1 MNQPQFAIKK
11 VLAKMP
17 ATLHIWF
24 CDDWV
29 GEAELSYVITKHP
42 SLSRLTDPKIFA
54 QVAPDEW
61 NRGVIFAGDD
71 DLTLASDNLRAL
83 AIEQS
88 GEYSHQQVV
97 AWMHHH
103 GLSLDTAADALG
115 ISRRMLAY
123 YRSGERPIP
132 KTVGL
137 AMLGWEAQ
145 ESGHHLNAYDKVA

>member
-1 MNQPQFAIKK
+1 MNQPQFLIRNVAA
-11 VLAKMP
+11 LAP
-17 ATLHIWF
+17 GRLGLQFGDGLDAVV
-24 CDDWV
+24 D
-29 GEAELSYVITKHP
+29 LSEVIAKHP
-42 SLSRLTDPKIFA
+42 SLARLADPGVFRA
-54 QVAPDEW
+54 VAPDEW
-61 NRGVIFAGDD
+61 NRGVIFADDD
-71 DLTLASDNLRAL
+71 DLTLASDNLRAM
-83 AIEQS
+83 AIEQT

-145 ESGHHLNAYDKVA
+145 ESGHHLDAYDKVA

>member
-1 MNQPQFAIKK
+1 VNQLQFVIQN
-11 VLAKMP
+11 VLAAGHGVLRIMFGDGFD
-17 ATLHIWF
+17 AEVNLHE
-24 CDDWV
+24 V
-29 GEAELSYVITKHP
+29 MAKHP
-42 SLSRLTDPKIFA
+42 TLARLNDPAVFD
-54 QVAPDEW
+54 QVTPDEW
-61 NRGVIFAGDD
+61 NRGVMFAGDD
-71 DLTLASDNLRAL
+71 DLTLASDNLRAM
-83 AIEQS
+83 AIEQT
-88 GEYSHQQVV
+88 GEYSHQQVI

-145 ESGHHLNAYDKVA
+145 ESGHHLDAYDKVA